1 MSDRAYTKV
10 FRDEDVLNQMF
21 TLLDDGWT
29 YSELARFFKVDHS
42 SIIYQAQK
50 RSGVGKTGYKN
61 FKYKPKKKPR
71 PPRLI
76 NTKLHCPRC
85 ELLWKSKFYCD
96 YCKPIKEKLSTVVL
110 DKCNTL

>member
-10 FRDEDVLNQMF
+10 FRDEEVLNKMF
-21 TLLDDGWT
+21 SMLDDGWT
-29 YSELARFFKVDHS
+29 YMDLARFFNVDHS

-50 RSGVGKTGYKN
+50 RSGLGKTGA
-61 FKYKPKKKPR
+61 KYLKYNPIKKPHQPKPIDTR
-71 PPRLI
+71 VR
-76 NTKLHCPRC
+76 CPRC
-85 ELLWKSKFYCD
+85 ELLWKSSFSCD